1 MLENLKT
8 SFVLTNQSILFLLSM
23 SLIFLVLFVYYLIN
37 DYRNLK
43 TAFALNL
50 AGESLLLALLI
61 ISARLGGNFF
71 IIFRFMISFFIGL
84 IIALAL
90 YSGITLVIW
99 SFRMSINAQYR
110 SRYRFST
117 RLVTIIFPLLCLMI
131 LIKLFKISLPP
142 VISYLFA
149 FIPLF
154 VIYLG
159 FVFTNFITQTIIV
172 NLKGKQILKN
182 NQSFDYSITLGA
194 GLIQGEL
201 VSKNL
206 ENRLQTTLNFAIKHN
221 NPKLIMSGGQGYDE
235 KISEAQAMQTWIL
248 KHNYS
253 PTKVFLEDQSTN
265 TKENFQ
271 NSIQKILKDQKS
283 ENPKR
288 LRLAF
293 VTNSYHLTRA
303 NYIAFANNY
312 NLKIF
317 GIPSKTTRNYLALG
331 WFREFAAMLLIKKHQ
346 HLFVLVLLLVISL
359 GLALI
364 SWIN

>member
-1 MLENLKT
+1 MLKNLET
-8 SFVLTNQSILFLLSM
+8 SFVLTNQAILFLFSI
-23 SLIFLVLFVYYLIN
+23 SLIFLLLFVYYLIK

-43 TAFALNL
+43 TAFTLNL
-50 AGESLLLALLI
+50 AGESFLLALLI

-71 IIFRFMISFFIGL
+71 VFFRFIIFLFVAL
-84 IIALAL
+84 IVALAF

-99 SFRMSINAQYR
+99 SFQMSADTKYR

-131 LIKLFKISLPP
+131 LFKLFKISLPP
-142 VISYLFA
+142 VIGYLFA
-149 FIPLF
+149 FIPAF

-172 NLKGKQILKN
+172 NLKGKQLLKN
-182 NQSFDYSITLGA
+182 RQSFDYSITLGA
-194 GLIQGEL
+194 GLIQGKR

-206 ENRLQTTLNFAIKHN
+206 ESRLQRTLDFAKRHH

-235 KISEAQAMQTWIL
+235 KISEAKAMRTWII

-253 PTKVFLEDQSTN
+253 PSKVILEDRSTN

-271 NSIQKILKDQKS
+271 KSAEKILEDQKT
-283 ENPKR
+283 NNLGKQIR
-288 LRLAF
+288 MVF

-303 NYIAFANNY
+303 NYIAFSN

-317 GIPSKTTRNYLALG
+317 GIPAKTTRNYLALG

-359 GLALI
+359 GLALF